1 MAIAQPT
8 PQEKT
13 ATTATKEIQQNFQDV
28 YLKDKKKS
36 GGEVLGGAVGSDHN

>member
-13 ATTATKEIQQNFQDV
+13 ATTTTKEIQQNFQDV
-28 YLKDKKKS
+28 YLKDKK
-36 GGEVLGGAVGSDHN
+36 GGGVLGGQLGNDHN